1 MKKIQIHNGN
11 LAINTK
17 DIALPDYPDW
27 FEDYWFGNYDFE
39 ETMEI
44 NEILLDITRTLDH
57 MYPELLVN
65 VNTDNDWIEMT
76 GDWFVMVQDSGYT
89 ILAGDIIT
97 AKQAKDCATLF
108 ELLVNL
114 GENRLC
120 HWWEKLINHIS
131 ESSANSI
138 NEKYNDGD

>member
-11 LAINTK
+11 LAINTS

-39 ETMEI
+39 EIMEI
-44 NEILLDITRTLDH
+44 NEILDSITQALDD
-57 MYPELLVN
+57 MYPWLLVN
-65 VNTDNDWIEMT
+65 VNIDNDWIEMT
-76 GDWFVMVQDSGYT
+76 GNWFVMVRDSGYT
-89 ILAGDIIT
+89 ILADDIIT
-97 AKQAKDCATLF
+97 AKQAKDCAKLF

-114 GENRLC
+114 GENRLYY
-120 HWWEKLINHIS
+120 WWERLINHIV

>member
-11 LAINTK
+11 LAIDTK

-27 FEDYWFGNYDFE
+27 FEDYWFYNYDFE

-44 NEILLDITRTLDH
+44 NEILLGITQALDH

-65 VNTDNDWIEMT
+65 VSTDNDWIEMT

-89 ILAGDIIT
+89 ILADDIIT

-120 HWWEKLINHIS
+120 HWWEKLINHIA

-138 NEKYNDGD
+138 NEKYNTGD

>member
-39 ETMEI
+39 EAMEI
-44 NEILLDITRTLDH
+44 NEILFGITRALDH

-76 GDWFVMVQDSGYT
+76 GDWFVMVRDGGYT
-89 ILAGDIIT
+89 ILADDIIT

-120 HWWEKLINHIS
+120 RWWEKLINHIV